1 VAIETPDDRTLKVTL
16 ENPTPFFLGLTA
28 LSPYLPQNQ
37 EFVERQGERYA
48 QSAEALLYN
57 GPYTLTNLDPPEGA
71 TFAKNED
78 YWDKE
83 NVDIERVEGK
93 VVTDVST
100 AVNLYEAGE
109 LDVTEI
115 SAEYVD
121 EYEGSPAFE
130 PMVMFATSYLDMNQ
144 DSPAFRNEN
153 IRKAMQIGFDR
164 DALAD
169 KILNDGSVGAE
180 GYVPPGMDSGGPG
193 EQTFREAASEVLGG
207 FDPERARELYQQ
219 GVEEI
224 GEEPNL
230 TLLVWD
236 DSRERDVGTFL
247 QSQFE
252 ENLGANVEVR
262 ALPFNNLLQQTAA
275 GDYDFYHGGW
285 IADYNDPMDFLE
297 VWTTDS
303 LLNQSGFSNAE
314 YDRLVDDA
322 KVETDPTR
330 RFQQLAQA
338 EKILIEDEAVVAP
351 TFHVCFTRLIRPSVE
366 GLVFHPYGVFVDFKY
381 ASIREE

>member
-1 VAIETPDDRTLKVTL
+1 M
-16 ENPTPFFLGLTA
+16 
-28 LSPYLPQNQ
+28 
-37 EFVERQGERYA
+37 
-48 QSAEALLYN
+48 
-57 GPYTLTNLDPPEGA
+57 
-71 TFAKNED
+71 
-78 YWDKE
+78 
-83 NVDIERVEGK
+83 
-93 VVTDVST
+93 
-100 AVNLYEAGE
+100 
-109 LDVTEI
+109 
-115 SAEYVD
+115 D

-144 DSPAFRNEN
+144 HNPAFRNEN

-164 DALAD
+164 DALAEE
-169 KILNDGSVGAE
+169 ILNDGSAPAE
-180 GYVPPGMDSGGPG
+180 GYIPPGMDSGGPG
-193 EQTFREAASEVLGG
+193 EQTFREAAPEVLGG

-252 ENLGANVEVR
+252 ENLGARVEVR
-262 ALPFNNLLQQTAA
+262 VLPFDQLDEQLAA
-275 GDYDFYHGGW
+275 GDYDFCHIGSG
-285 IADYNDPMDFLE
+285 ADYNDPMTFLDL
-297 VWTTDS
+297 WTTDS
-303 LLNQSGFSNAE
+303 PLNQSGFSNAE
-314 YDRLVDDA
+314 YDRLIADA
-322 KVETDPTR
+322 KVETNPTR

-351 TFHVCFTRLIRPSVE
+351 TFHPSFTRLIRPSVE

-381 ASIREE
+381 ASIREEWGARIALSEVAGTDEYQPHRRPQQ